1 VERILQGV
9 GGEDQGD
16 GNTPE
21 RIFIRAILAYKLEK
35 DEEEIQWLA
44 GGSPIEIEKIRRF
57 TIGQYLD
64 LLKYKVEHTKNG

>member
-9 GGEDQGD
+9 GSEDQGNGD
-16 GNTPE
+16 SSE
-21 RIFIRAILAYKLEK
+21 RIFIRSILTYKHEK

-44 GGSPIEIEKIRRF
+44 SGSPIEIEKIRRF

-64 LLKYKVEHTKNG
+64 LLKYKVEHGR